1 MKLPRVDAI
10 LAHPSLAGH
19 AAAYALKKRAVQQT
33 LAQLRAHRRAQVEA
47 VPGGESQGGSTSAEK
62 EADPSGAVAEVAGQV
77 ARALD
82 ELLMPRPRPLINATG
97 VLLHTNLGRAPLAAE
112 ATAAMVA
119 AAGCCE
125 LELEVESGR
134 RGSRMTWLR
143 PLLQALFA
151 AEDVHAVNNGAAA
164 LLLACTALG
173 LPGGVVLSR
182 GQMVEIG
189 DGFRVAEMAAAGGAR
204 VVEVGSTNRSHL
216 HDYAAALDA
225 GASAILWVHLSNF
238 SQAGFVHQPSL
249 AELHA
254 LAQARGVPL
263 LADLG
268 SGSLGGLPGGE
279 PTVQA
284 YGQAGADLVTFSGD
298 KLLGGPQA
306 GLLAGR
312 AGLVERCRRHPMA
325 RALRLDKTAVAA
337 LHATAALH
345 AREGAPALPL
355 QRMLAATLPELRARA
370 GAIARALGWPP
381 DCIGDSEATVGGGSL
396 PGDVLASVALRVPT
410 ARPERAAQRLR
421 SGAPGVVGR
430 VHAGTL
436 LLDLRSV
443 LPEQDAGL
451 IAALRGLA

>member
-1 MKLPRVDAI
+1 M
-10 LAHPSLAGH
+10 
-19 AAAYALKKRAVQQT
+19 
-33 LAQLRAHRRAQVEA
+33 
-47 VPGGESQGGSTSAEK
+47 SQATA
-62 EADPSGAVAEVAGQV
+62 AVAIEVAAG
-77 ARALD
+77 LH
-82 ELLMPRPRPLINATG
+82 ELLTPRPRAVINATG

-112 ATAAMVA
+112 AVAAMVA

-125 LELEVESGR
+125 LEIEALSGR
-134 RGSRMTWLR
+134 RGSRLVWLR

-151 AEDVHAVNNGAAA
+151 AVDVHVVNNGGAA

-173 LPGGVVLSR
+173 LPGVALSR

-189 DGFRVAEMAAAGGAR
+189 DGFRVAEMASAGGAR
-204 VVEVGSTNRSHL
+204 VLEVGSTNRTHL
-216 HDYAAALDA
+216 GDYAAAIDA

-238 SQAGFVHQPSL
+238 SQAGFVHQPTL
-249 AELHA
+249 AELAA
-254 LAQARGVPL
+254 LARARGVPL

-268 SGSLGGLPGGE
+268 SGALGGLSGRE

-284 YGQAGADLVTFSGD
+284 YLSEGADLVTFSGD

-312 AGLVERCRRHPMA
+312 APLVERCRRHPLA

-345 AREGAPALPL
+345 AREDAAGLPL
-355 QRMLAATLPELRARA
+355 HAMLAASVSELRARA
-370 GAIARALGWPP
+370 GGIVHALGWTT
-381 DCIGDSEATVGGGSL
+381 DCVRDSEATVGGGSL
-396 PGDVLASVALRVPT
+396 PGDMLPSVALAVPGT
-410 ARPERAAQRLR
+410 QAEQRAQRLR
-421 SGAPGVVGR
+421 IGTPAVIGR
-430 VHAGTL
+430 VHARTL

-451 IAALRGLA
+451 LAALRQLS

>member
-1 MKLPRVDAI
+1 MNVTNRLPRVDAI
-10 LAHPSLAGH
+10 LAHPDLAAHPAG
-19 AAAYALKKRAVQQT
+19 YALKKRAVQQA
-33 LAQLRAHRRAQVEA
+33 LAGSRAAMVAGKVGDVSEHM
-47 VPGGESQGGSTSAEK
+47 SQATARVAK
-62 EADPSGAVAEVAGQV
+62 DVAE
-77 ARALD
+77 ALTG
-82 ELLMPRPRPLINATG
+82 LLTPRPRPVINATG

-112 ATAAMVA
+112 AVAAMVA

-125 LELEVESGR
+125 LEIEVESGR
-134 RGSRMTWLR
+134 RGSRLVWLR
-143 PLLQALFA
+143 PLLQALFG
-151 AEDVHAVNNGAAA
+151 AEDVHAVNNGGAA

-173 LPGGVVLSR
+173 LPGGVALSR

-204 VVEVGSTNRSHL
+204 VLELGSTNRTHL
-216 HDYAAALDA
+216 GDYAAALDA

-249 AELHA
+249 AELA
-254 LAQARGVPL
+254 TLARSRGVPL

-268 SGSLGGLPGGE
+268 SGAIGELSGRE

-284 YGQAGADLVTFSGD
+284 YLAEGADLVTFSGD

-312 AGLVERCRRHPMA
+312 AALIERCRRHPLA

-345 AREGAPALPL
+345 AREGGAGLPL
-355 QRMLAATLPELRARA
+355 HAMLAASVPELRARA
-370 GAIARALGWPP
+370 GAIAQMLGWAVS
-381 DCIGDSEATVGGGSL
+381 CVRDSEATVGGGSL
-396 PGDVLASVALRVPT
+396 PGDLLASVALAVPGPH
-410 ARPERAAQRLR
+410 AEQRAQRLR
-421 SGAPGVVGR
+421 TGAPAVVGR
-430 VHAGTL
+430 VHAQTL

-451 IAALRGLA
+451 IAALRQLA